1 MAMSFHTTLV
11 LCGEHRQRGWNGK
24 VALRQ
29 TGDLKHDLYTRDAC
43 GCKAGGRRMDLA
55 GGDGTVVTAALRGN
69 EDRRREGSRSE
80 DIHDEVDT
88 KKPNS
93 DLLAIRLSL
102 YILKK

>member
-1 MAMSFHTTLV
+1 
-11 LCGEHRQRGWNGK
+11 
-24 VALRQ
+24 
-29 TGDLKHDLYTRDAC
+29 
-43 GCKAGGRRMDLA
+43 MDLA
-55 GGDGTVVTAALRGN
+55 GADGTVVTAALRGN